1 MKLMVGMSKDDKISK
16 IIGAVDVF
24 VNSIAEIAAVF
35 LGDYDE
41 GDFCSGL
48 IFGKDGA
55 VMML

>member
-1 MKLMVGMSKDDKISK
+1 MVGMSKDDKISK
-16 IIGAVDVF
+16 IIGAVEVF

-55 VMML
+55 IMML